1 MVARGPLDLAA
12 CRRRYRKQ
20 QRRYRRAVQDNH
32 RRRLH
37 QLENWLL
44 KSHTAKVVALAKA
57 AGNKATRS
65 KGAQKKRF
73 KLTPAKLDIM
83 ASILS
88 CWEDPSKPAV
98 LYFKKKKS
106 GGVRPIFSYGI
117 IRAAQ
122 QYMAVGMLEPR
133 LWLHEGQYALPGRDR
148 TAAIEVS
155 KQLIR
160 DGYHWVIR
168 GDIKNYY
175 PSMNGEEVLEMLPG
189 PRAVLRRII
198 LPPTGKGLSY
208 PSTPLSLILQVRRGL
223 PPGAASTALVAA
235 AALAPV
241 LLVLPGDVVVILY
254 ADDFAIFAKSKAAA
268 ANAMNAL
275 EEALRAAPVGDL
287 RLRFCKLC
295 RVIPGFKF
303 LEYYIF
309 LDENEGQIA
318 RPLMADFEKLDERLS
333 AMGPWFGPLFD
344 TADDVLSFIQS
355 KTPSPASPSSSGF
368 MPKTPAELH
377 ADKMACLLN
386 WRCSYAA
393 WDGDEHGDAV
403 LTALLSNHFAG
414 DLEAM
419 LSIIHA
425 RAKKTKLKAMRRFAR
440 SHQVATSWN

>member
-1 MVARGPLDLAA
+1 MAARGPLNLAA
-12 CRRRYRKQ
+12 CRRKYRKQ

-57 AGNKATRS
+57 GK
-65 KGAQKKRF
+65 QKQST
-73 KLTPAKLDIM
+73 LDAAKLDM
-83 ASILS
+83 MGRALS
-88 CWEDPSKPAV
+88 CWEDPIEPAG
-98 LYFKKKKS
+98 LYFKKKES

-117 IRAAQ
+117 MRAAQ

-133 LWLHEGQYALPGRDR
+133 LWLHEGQYAVPGRDR
-148 TAAIEVS
+148 TAAIETA
-155 KQLIR
+155 KELIG

-168 GDIKNYY
+168 GDITNYY
-175 PSMNGEEVLEMLPG
+175 PSMNGEEVLARLPG

-198 LPPTGKGLSY
+198 LPPTGKGLSS
-208 PSTPLSLILQVRRGL
+208 PSTPLSLIQQVRRGL

-241 LLVLPGDVVVILY
+241 LLELPGDAVVILY
-254 ADDFAIFAKSKAAA
+254 VDDLAIFAKSKAAA

-287 RLRFCKLC
+287 QLKFCKLC
-295 RVIPGFKF
+295 RVIPGFK
-303 LEYYIF
+303 LREYYIF
-309 LDENEGQIA
+309 LDENEGPIA
-318 RPLMADFEKLDERLS
+318 RPLMAAFQKLDDQLS
-333 AMGPWFGPLFD
+333 AMGPWFGPLCE
-344 TADDVLSFIQS
+344 TVDDVMSFIKS

-368 MPKTPAELH
+368 MPKTPEELH
-377 ADKMACLLN
+377 AEKIACLLN

-393 WDGDEHGDAV
+393 WDGDEYGDEV
-403 LTALLSNHFAG
+403 LIALLSNHFDG

-419 LSIIHA
+419 LTMIHA
-425 RAKKTKLKAMRRFAR
+425 RARKTKLKAMRRFAR
-440 SHQVATSWN
+440 SRQGATSWN